1 MVYFVTFSLIGT
13 NVNGTKWETGK
24 SRTALPRG
32 SCKGSDQNGA
42 PGPRYALAWTRGIR
56 YVPPS
61 EIEKWKIKHFWN
73 SNRAI
78 WWMPFGSGNILPES
92 CFKIKYWLHYH
103 VSSSSHLSCF
113 DAFSRTSRILAQ
125 LITNRETRKPRN
137 PRTAL
142 VLYWSYL
149 ITYVIVCVWCVN
161 KFDHFDLLNCNMLTS
176 TGRKTCYSGQPCF
189 LMLWLRMTNTF
200 KLGSIPFK

>member
-113 DAFSRTSRILAQ
+113 DAFSRTFI
-125 LITNRETRKPRN
+125 IFGHK
-137 PRTAL
+137 
-142 VLYWSYL
+142 
-149 ITYVIVCVWCVN
+149 
-161 KFDHFDLLNCNMLTS
+161 NMECLGGVPS
-176 TGRKTCYSGQPCF
+176 QK
-189 LMLWLRMTNTF
+189 LKNAIF
-200 KLGSIPFK
+200 KLNLGNLVRTFCQNLLKKHSSFSIKYWLFLCLFLPPFLFWCLC